1 MISVITGDIIK
12 SRTVSPKTWLPI
24 LKSALTYLETDKEL
38 WEIYRGD
45 SFQLELSDIKTVFLS
60 CIYLKA
66 CIKTQQGL
74 DVRLAIGI
82 GEKTYEGQDV
92 TESNGEAF
100 QYSGDIMESLKKEKI
115 NLKLKSDQPEFDKQ
129 FNLMFKLSSIAMD
142 NWTVNSAE
150 IVKLAIERPNDSQE
164 ELGRSININQTAVS
178 RRQQRAYLDSILELD
193 TYFRQQTQQLIT

>member
-24 LKSALTYLETDKEL
+24 LKSALTYLESDKEL

-45 SFQLELSDIKTVFLS
+45 SFQLELSDIQKAFLS

-66 CIKTQQGL
+66 CIKTQHGL

-82 GEKTYEGQDV
+82 GEKTFEGQDV

-100 QYSGDIMESLKKEKI
+100 QFSGDIMESLKKEKI
-115 NLKLKSDQPEFDKQ
+115 NLKLKSNQPEFDTQ